1 MVGLKV
7 IFKARSNPASSKELR
22 KVRLS
27 VLSNYYPVSLALAL
41 TWVFTYLLGASDIH
55 PERPV
60 VTPIEE
66 PKPSTPPAEALAS
79 PAPYLNTLIF
89 ISIIAVA
96 GVVLIYLARRRPG
109 LFKALIT
116 VMIWLVSLSITVLYL
131 VTAAVVTQPLIA
143 ALWLP
148 IGIGVATIVTFL
160 LVRGGGL
167 GAASAAAFIAS
178 GSGGVIGISIPYWT
192 FLILVAGISVYD
204 VVAVFR
210 GHLSTLSREDA
221 PQLRGLA
228 VEVGDVMLGL
238 GDLFFYSLTLSAIL
252 WNLGAASAIAA
263 TIMLFIGYTLVLALL
278 RKRRLLPGLPIPLLT
293 ALAAALTVA
302 YIV

>member
-1 MVGLKV
+1 MSRIK
-7 IFKARSNPASSKELR
+7 
-22 KVRLS
+22 LS
-27 VLSNYYPVSLALAL
+27 AISNYYPVSLALAL

-66 PKPSTPPAEALAS
+66 PKPTTPPAEALAS

-89 ISIIAVA
+89 ISVIALA
-96 GVVLIYLARRRPG
+96 GVVLIYLARRKPG

-116 VMIWLVSLSITVLYL
+116 AMIWLVSLSITVLYL
-131 VTAAVVTQPLIA
+131 VTTAIIAQPLVA

-148 IGIGVATIVTFL
+148 IGIGVATLVTFL
-160 LVRGGGL
+160 LVRGGGV

-192 FLILVAGISVYD
+192 FLILIAGISVYD

-228 VEVGDVMLGL
+228 VEVGDVVLGL

-252 WNLGAASAIAA
+252 WNFGVAPAIAA
-263 TIMLFIGYTLVLALL
+263 TIMLFVGYTLVLVLL
-278 RKRRLLPGLPIPLLT
+278 RRRRLLPGLPIPLLT
-293 ALAAALTVA
+293 ALAAALLVA
-302 YIV
+302 YIVK

>member
-66 PKPSTPPAEALAS
+66 PKPSAPPAEALAS

-116 VMIWLVSLSITVLYL
+116 VMICLVSLSITVLYL
-131 VTAAVVTQPLIA
+131 VTAAVVTQPGMGQWVVITR
-143 ALWLP
+143 
-148 IGIGVATIVTFL
+148 VAKVI
-160 LVRGGGL
+160 RGGL
-167 GAASAAAFIAS
+167 PVRRWMVCSQDHYQPS
-178 GSGGVIGISIPYWT
+178 
-192 FLILVAGISVYD
+192 FLM
-204 VVAVFR
+204 
-210 GHLSTLSREDA
+210 
-221 PQLRGLA
+221 LA
-228 VEVGDVMLGL
+228 
-238 GDLFFYSLTLSAIL
+238 
-252 WNLGAASAIAA
+252 
-263 TIMLFIGYTLVLALL
+263 
-278 RKRRLLPGLPIPLLT
+278 
-293 ALAAALTVA
+293 
-302 YIV
+302 